1 MRPSTL
7 YKILLA
13 TALAIGLFQVLFI
26 FWGIPTLLAGGLE
39 DAERFLRMLSMCG
52 VLAGHVGLWL
62 AMFAPDRPGRNA
74 VWLIVGLVG
83 WIGFGV
89 IEGRGQMWQWI
100 ISFEEPGEWMLLCWP
115 ALVGALAAV
124 VSVRRWSKQRG

>member
-13 TALAIGLFQVLFI
+13 TALAVGLFQVLFI

-39 DAERFLRMLSMCG
+39 DTEEFMLMMSMCG

-62 AMFAPDRPGRNA
+62 ATFAPNRPGRIA

-115 ALVGALAAV
+115 PLMAAAAALVNGW
-124 VSVRRWSKQRG
+124 RWSKPR